1 MIKPWMFG
9 THGNLP
15 STTNLVG
22 YWPFNETSGTN
33 APDESG
39 NGNDG
44 TLVNMEDADWVDGV
58 VGKCLDFGGTDE
70 YVSISND
77 AALNFTGEDFSLSL
91 WVQLSTKLQNS
102 GILIKGDIPDDDA
115 VNYGIDQTAAGW
127 NFLVSDS
134 SGVSSHTTKINSL
147 VGYDVGVWR
156 HIAATYEHSTTTMK
170 LYVDGILVESGDTLN
185 APVTANTGS
194 LRIASYANL
203 IFTDGKIDEV
213 RIYSTALTASEIKA
227 LYDYPAGV

>member
-22 YWPFNETSGTN
+22 YWPLDETSGTN

-58 VGKCLDFGGTDE
+58 VGKCLDFDGTNE
-70 YVSISND
+70 YVEIADSANLNPTTEITLEAWIYPKATGLKYIIGKGWASPGYNLNIDPQDKAEFCVKAAD
-77 AALNFTGEDFSLSL
+77 AGSQINIAGTTTLLVDTWYHIVGTLGSDETARVYVNSVQENSSAWTKGINTSTDTLRIGHLGGQSEYFTGL
-91 WVQLSTKLQNS
+91 
-102 GILIKGDIPDDDA
+102 
-115 VNYGIDQTAAGW
+115 
-127 NFLVSDS
+127 
-134 SGVSSHTTKINSL
+134 
-147 VGYDVGVWR
+147 
-156 HIAATYEHSTTTMK
+156 
-170 LYVDGILVESGDTLN
+170 
-185 APVTANTGS
+185 
-194 LRIASYANL
+194 
-203 IFTDGKIDEV
+203 IDEV